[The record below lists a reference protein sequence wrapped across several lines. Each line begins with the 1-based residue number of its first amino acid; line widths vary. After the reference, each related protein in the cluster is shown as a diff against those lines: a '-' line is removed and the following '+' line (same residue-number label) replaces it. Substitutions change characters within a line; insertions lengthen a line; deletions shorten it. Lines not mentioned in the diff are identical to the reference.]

1 MKFNILDFIFAF
13 FVLCLGFGVFIEFMS
28 ILEEIPDKF
37 NSNELKQIKELKQKT
52 EIIEKKLEEQNK
64 LLKLNKECK

>member
-1 MKFNILDFIFAF
+1 
-13 FVLCLGFGVFIEFMS
+13 LGFGVFIEFMS

-64 LLKLNKECK
+64 LLKLNEECK